1 MVLTPLCPFELALDR
16 EASDSHA
23 PNPMVQEVQPSRL
36 SEEPATPVYVPA
48 TPTTPMFVPVQAPS
62 STPPRKPTNRRK
74 TLAGVTG
81 FTGIPVQRSSPRL
94 RAKKRSMPIA
104 QLAEKVLYHRLGI
117 VKEGEE
123 VTEVAI
129 KKFVTMFEGKLPDIA
144 IAALRALFRMD
155 CDFAAAVEEALVEH
169 GGADAVDLTRG
180 DAAATPAAA

>member
-1 MVLTPLCPFELALDR
+1 LL
-16 EASDSHA
+16 
-23 PNPMVQEVQPSRL
+23 
-36 SEEPATPVYVPA
+36 
-48 TPTTPMFVPVQAPS
+48 QAPS

-81 FTGIPVQRSSPRL
+81 FAGIPVQRSSPRL

-104 QLAEKVLYHRLGI
+104 QLAEKVLCHRLGI

-123 VTEVAI
+123 LTEVAI

-169 GGADAVDLTRG
+169 GGADAVDLTGG
-180 DAAATPAAA
+180 DAVATPAPA